1 MVADIAQ
8 MISSCQRQHRPSQ
21 EQFYKHFYRYAMSI
35 CMPYSQS
42 KFEAEEIANDGFMK
56 VFKNIGKYDT
66 KFPVEG
72 WVRKIMIN
80 TAIDYFRS
88 NKKHYHSLELTEA
101 KEMLD
106 EDADVLDS
114 MAAEDIMR
122 HVQELP
128 PAYRVAFTLATIE
141 GYKHHEIAKTLNISE
156 GTSKSNLSKAKAKLK
171 QAILSNHS
179 LTN

>member
-1 MVADIAQ
+1 
-8 MISSCQRQHRPSQ
+8 MINSCQRQHRPAQ

-56 VFKNIGKYDT
+56 VFKNIKDYST
-66 KFPVEG
+66 KFPIEG

-88 NKKHYHSLELTEA
+88 NKKHYHALDITEA
-101 KEMLD
+101 TTVHD
-106 EDADVLDS
+106 EDVSVLDK
-114 MAAEDIMR
+114 MGAEDIMR

-128 PAYRVAFTLATIE
+128 PAYRVAFTLYNIE
-141 GYKHHEIAKTLNISE
+141 GYKHQEIAKKLNISE
-156 GTSKSNLSKAKAKLK
+156 GTSKSNLAKAKAKLK